1 MSSELKV
8 LTIVLIVWVGIFIY
22 LMNLDREVRKLRDRD
37 R

>member
-8 LTIVLIVWVGIFIY
+8 LTIVLVIWVGIFFY
-22 LMNLDREVRKLRDRD
+22 LLHLDREVRKLKDRD